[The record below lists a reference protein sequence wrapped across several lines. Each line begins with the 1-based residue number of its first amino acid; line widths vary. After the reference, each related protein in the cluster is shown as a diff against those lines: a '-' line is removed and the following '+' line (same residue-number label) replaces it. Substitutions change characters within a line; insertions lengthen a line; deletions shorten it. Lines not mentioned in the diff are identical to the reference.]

1 MVYDVLK
8 NTLSFIG
15 ILGILVFLHELGHF
29 LAARRVG
36 IRVLTF
42 SLGFGTKLLK
52 FTRGDTEYCICALPL
67 GGYVKMAGEAT
78 DGPRTGAPD
87 EFLSKTKWQ
96 RFQVLI
102 MGPVMNLL
110 LAVVVLAGVLT
121 QGNEVPLYL
130 KDPAVVGVVTPDSP
144 AAKAGLLPGDLILAV
159 GDKMTPTWDDL
170 LMRVGTKPDSD
181 LAIRFE
187 RMGKERTVQVRSDS
201 VGEFKSGDIG
211 VQPDVYPL
219 VRELVPGEPAE
230 KAGLKVGDV
239 VRAIDG
245 KRLVSAVDLREALA
259 EKANVEVD
267 LTIFRDGVEQ
277 HIRLTPVLKEGA
289 GRIGIMPSIP
299 MKLEKLGVADA
310 FAESVKTCWANSSLI
325 FEMVGGLFTGEH
337 SVKQLQG
344 PISIFKMSGEA
355 AERGLLYW
363 FHFMAIL
370 SLNLGIFNLLPV
382 PILDGGHILIMAI
395 EGIARRDFSMQVK
408 ERMLMAG
415 FVVLMMLMVTVFYN
429 DLGGIGAVDRLM
441 QKWGN

>member
-1 MVYDVLK
+1 MVYVQ
-8 NTLSFIG
+8 NTLSFIA

-52 FTRGDTEYCICALPL
+52 FKRGDTEYCICALPL

-102 MGPVMNLL
+102 MGPVMNLV
-110 LAVVVLAGVLT
+110 LAVVVLTGVFT
-121 QGNEVPLYL
+121 QGNEVALYL
-130 KDPAVVGVVTPDSP
+130 EEPPVVGVVKPDSP
-144 AAKAGLLPGDLILAV
+144 AEKAGILPGDRILAV
-159 GDKMTPTWDDL
+159 GDTTTDTWEQL
-170 LMRVGTKPDSD
+170 EMGVGTRPDKE
-181 LAIRFE
+181 LAIRLR
-187 RMGKERTVQVRSDS
+187 RMGQESTVQVRSESIGDYN
-201 VGEFKSGDIG
+201 FGDIG
-211 VQPDVYPL
+211 VQPDIYPV
-219 VRELVPGEPAE
+219 VRELVAGEPAE

-245 KRLVSAVDLREALA
+245 KRLVDGADLREALSS
-259 EKANVEVD
+259 KANVQVD
-267 LTIFRDGVEQ
+267 LTVVREGVEQ
-277 HIRLTPVLKEGA
+277 HIPVTPVLKEGA
-289 GRIGIMPSIP
+289 GRIGVMPSIP
-299 MKLEKLGVADA
+299 TKLEKLAPVAA
-310 FAESVKTCWANSSLI
+310 FTKSVQFCWEGSGLI
-325 FEMVGGLFTGEH
+325 FKMVGGLFTGEH

-344 PISIFKMSGEA
+344 PIRIFQMSGEA
-355 AERGLLYW
+355 AKRGWLDW
-363 FHFMAIL
+363 FHFMAVL
-370 SLNLGIFNLLPV
+370 SLNLAIFNLLPV
-382 PILDGGHILIMAI
+382 PILDGGHILIMAL

-415 FVVLMMLMVTVFYN
+415 FVLLMMLMVTVFYN

-441 QKWGN
+441 QGK

>member
-1 MVYDVLK
+1 VVYAQ
-8 NTLSFIG
+8 NILSFIG

-52 FTRGDTEYCICALPL
+52 FKRGDTEYCICALPL

-102 MGPVMNLL
+102 MGPVMNLV

-121 QGNEVPLYL
+121 QGSEVPLYL
-130 KDPAVVGVVTPDSP
+130 EDPPVVGVVTPDSP
-144 AAKAGLLPGDLILAV
+144 AAKAGLLPGDRIIAV
-159 GDKMTPTWDDL
+159 GDKTTPTWEEL
-170 LMRVGTKPDSD
+170 EMRVGTKPDKE

-187 RMGKERTVQVRSDS
+187 RTGEERTVQVQSES
-201 VGEFKSGDIG
+201 VGEYNFGDIG

-219 VRELVPGEPAE
+219 VREVIAGEPAE
-230 KAGLKVGDV
+230 KAGLKAGDV

-259 EKANVEVD
+259 SKANVEVD
-267 LTIFRDGVEQ
+267 LTIMRAGVEQ
-277 HIRLTPVLKEGA
+277 HIRLTPALKDGV
-289 GRIGIMPSIP
+289 GKIGVMPSIP
-299 MKLEKLGVADA
+299 TKQVKLGVVDA
-310 FAESVKTCWANSSLI
+310 FTKSVKTCWSGSGLI

-344 PISIFKMSGEA
+344 PVSIFKMSGEA
-355 AERGLLYW
+355 AQRGWLGW
-363 FHFMAIL
+363 FEFLAIL
-370 SLNLGIFNLLPV
+370 SLNLGIFNLLPI
-382 PILDGGHILIMAI
+382 PILDGGHILIMGI

-429 DLGGIGAVDRLM
+429 DLGGIGAVDRLL
-441 QKWGN
+441 QWSN